1 IHVSSVLRVRGRLE
15 VLARRWV
22 AEHQHGA
29 RSAAHLLDLGGA
41 VGREDDAG
49 HPESLWSGRGR
60 AAKSVGCLSAGL
72 PGKTRNHRAGTD
84 PGLDPG
90 RVGAEMRDAAV
101 SDRADAQILAGGPEA
116 GRPDLLCGNVCG
128 SSQPRHGIVYPL
140 RPAGRPGDRGGG
152 MTVRLS
158 LLTLLL
164 ALLVCNGRA
173 IAKERYYSAADF
185 GRVEKVDAHMHV
197 YGPADRLVAEAIRDR
212 VHFLTINVDSPDHG
226 PIPRQLHDAASLR
239 RRYPGRVAF
248 AGTFS
253 AAGFT
258 KPGWS
263 RAALGEIDDAL
274 AEGAVGVKIW
284 KNFGMVVRDTNGRY
298 VMPDDPRLEPI
309 YSMLEREHI
318 VLLGHLAE
326 PLDCWLPYSKMI
338 VKGDA
343 DYYRQHPQYYMY
355 LHPDR
360 PKHDQILA
368 ARDRMLA
375 AHPQLRF
382 DALHLASLEWD
393 VDRIGAFLDR
403 FPEADVDMA

>member
-1 IHVSSVLRVRGRLE
+1 MVLQIRIAVASRL
-15 VLARRWV
+15 
-22 AEHQHGA
+22 G
-29 RSAAHLLDLGGA
+29 
-41 VGREDDAG
+41 
-49 HPESLWSGRGR
+49 
-60 AAKSVGCLSAGL
+60 
-72 PGKTRNHRAGTD
+72 
-84 PGLDPG
+84 
-90 RVGAEMRDAAV
+90 
-101 SDRADAQILAGGPEA
+101 
-116 GRPDLLCGNVCG
+116 
-128 SSQPRHGIVYPL
+128 
-140 RPAGRPGDRGGG
+140 
-152 MTVRLS
+152 
-158 LLTLLL
+158 LL
-164 ALLVCNGRA
+164 ALLVALLACEGRA
-173 IAKERYYSAADF
+173 IAQERYYSAADF

-309 YSMLEREHI
+309 YSMLQREHI

-360 PKHDQILA
+360 PKHDEILA

-403 FPEADVDMA
+403 FPEADVDMAARIGQLEYQAQTHPDKVRRFFLRYQDRILYGTDDAYGPSDDDPKAVAAIAADWRLDWLFLVTGDELRSPDLDGSFRGLHLPRRVVDKIYRKNAVALFPQAWPGLR